1 MFTSTE
7 LFLLKKLLHKIKYSD
22 LDICEINEFA
32 NSPITNQ
39 ILEKLIAPKEIE
51 KEQINHRQ
59 NAKKFFFEFNNH
71 VGNAIKNRLIQM
83 DDSVFPVIEKW
94 NRNEVEEFAL
104 DILGPIDYEKSELDK
119 LIDFLI
125 EISKKKTSR

>member
-7 LFLLKKLLHKIKYSD
+7 LFLLNKLLHKIKYSD

-32 NSPITNQ
+32 NSPITNK
-39 ILEKLIAPKEIE
+39 IIEKLITPKEVE
-51 KEQINHRQ
+51 KENIEHKQ
-59 NAKKFFFEFNNH
+59 NARKFCFEFNNY

-83 DDSVFPVIEKW
+83 DDSVFHEIAKW
-94 NRNEVEEFAL
+94 NRDEVEEFAL

-119 LIDFLI
+119 LTDFLI